1 MRTVLIRVEG
11 AKPRIRKLQLHE
23 GTRVSDILQRLHVP
37 HGYILAPATNPTNPL
52 PTEAA
57 IDGLVADGDHLVAR
71 LRSALVENA
80 EALTL
85 TFTN

>member
-11 AKPRIRKLQLHE
+11 AKYRIRKLQLCE
-23 GTRVSDILQRLHVP
+23 GTRVSDILQRLNVP
-37 HGYILAPATNPTNPL
+37 HGYILAHASAPTNPL

-71 LRSALVENA
+71 SRSATVGSA
-80 EALTL
+80 AAFTL
-85 TFTN
+85 TFAN